1 MWSIAAVLAL
11 SIWYSTMMRESF
23 DEFFRRFAGR

>member
-1 MWSIAAVLAL
+1 MWSIAAGLAF

-23 DEFFRRFAGR
+23 DESFRRFVGR